1 MPRFCAVDHVP
12 LLLSESGVIVILAC
26 SIPQAPN
33 ITLPL
38 VMDELVIVGA
48 NVVDVIPDTPPVR
61 YAGEPPTSDEIS
73 VSVITFAA
81 GLVVVQLM

>member
-1 MPRFCAVDHVP
+1 
-12 LLLSESGVIVILAC
+12 
-26 SIPQAPN
+26 
-33 ITLPL
+33 
-38 VMDELVIVGA
+38 MDELVIVGA